1 VNRLTWTRIGI
12 FTFTTVA
19 AWAILSIGGTGSTGL
34 TANEPASRDYRAVT
48 RAEVVNLEDTLI
60 AKEAARA
67 TVEDQY
73 LHAREAE
80 LGAFED
86 LTLVITTVR
95 EGVVDVAAPAPQFN
109 EPQQTEPTEDTT
121 TTTEGETTTTT
132 VTMLEA
138 TGRLFVDGDGDG
150 VLTENAEAVPADR
163 GLAGI
168 DIHAYDAFGAP
179 LVRTETQS
187 DGSWNLQVPE
197 SVRYVSINGL
207 DPDFPTS
214 LTLSTANDLQELTCD
229 SNSCESGAVGYKPA
243 VRDLAT
249 QVSELR
255 GQFPTISVEALQTL
269 ASYATQ
275 DVFKAAVG
283 ESLLLEPINAAAQ
296 ARMLTEFERQIR
308 DNLLE
313 VQRSVAAAPPG
324 VLAGTVPDPAAQAA
338 AAALVNF
345 ALTPNYLYDAA
356 ATQLKRDEAADQVA
370 DVTTIFLP
378 NQNIV
383 LRGEPLSAFHIDA
396 IVATGAASG
405 RPGQEAGLLAV
416 LGVLVGALGFYL
428 ARFRPEFWTRP
439 RMAALLGLLIVLAAV
454 GVRLT
459 ITLQESVQDPSAWYA
474 LPGVVFGLM
483 AAVLFDSRIA
493 VLMAVAMTVLAATA
507 TRDPGVATFAM
518 FSTMIPV
525 GFVSSLSSRG
535 SYRRAV
541 LASSVVVAGIASAVA
556 WFFHT
561 NPDQGPLDTMLQGAG
576 WALGVSLLTA
586 LLGLAALQFFESAF
600 DITTSLTLLEFTDR
614 NHEAL
619 LLLQEKAFGTFNHS
633 LMVGTLADAA
643 ARAIGA
649 DPLLARAAAY
659 YHDLG
664 KTENPSYFIENQ
676 FGAANP
682 HDDLTPRQSVDII
695 RKHVSDGVEL
705 ARKYKIP
712 SEVAEAIVTHHGD
725 GIMRF
730 FYEKARLLEGNEAVD
745 PDDFRHI
752 GHRPR
757 SAETA
762 IVMLADSIEA
772 ACRAVFGEEEPTPQ
786 AIEKVV
792 ARVVDEKMNDGQLSD
807 SSLTLGQLSRARSAF
822 FEALVGHYH
831 QRIAYPNFPGS

>member
-1 VNRLTWTRIGI
+1 V
-12 FTFTTVA
+12 
-19 AWAILSIGGTGSTGL
+19 
-34 TANEPASRDYRAVT
+34 
-48 RAEVVNLEDTLI
+48 
-60 AKEAARA
+60 
-67 TVEDQY
+67 
-73 LHAREAE
+73 
-80 LGAFED
+80 
-86 LTLVITTVR
+86 
-95 EGVVDVAAPAPQFN
+95 
-109 EPQQTEPTEDTT
+109 
-121 TTTEGETTTTT
+121 
-132 VTMLEA
+132 
-138 TGRLFVDGDGDG
+138 
-150 VLTENAEAVPADR
+150 
-163 GLAGI
+163 
-168 DIHAYDAFGAP
+168 
-179 LVRTETQS
+179 
-187 DGSWNLQVPE
+187 
-197 SVRYVSINGL
+197 
-207 DPDFPTS
+207 
-214 LTLSTANDLQELTCD
+214 
-229 SNSCESGAVGYKPA
+229 
-243 VRDLAT
+243 AT
-249 QVSELR
+249 QVSELVA
-255 GQFPTISVEALQTL
+255 QFPTINREALDTL
-269 ASYATQ
+269 SSYATQ
-275 DVFKAAVG
+275 DVFKAAIG
-283 ESLLLEPINAAAQ
+283 ESLILEPINAAAQ
-296 ARMLTEFERQIR
+296 SRMLTEFERQIR

-313 VQRSVAAAPPG
+313 VQRSVAANPPG
-324 VLAGTVPDPAAQAA
+324 VLAGTVLDPAAQAA

-345 ALTPNYLYDAA
+345 ALTPNWLYDAE
-356 ATQLKRDEAADQVA
+356 ATQLARDQAAEEVP
-370 DVTTIFLP
+370 DVTTVFLP

-383 LRGEPLSAFHIDA
+383 LRGEPLSAFHIAA
-396 IVATGAASG
+396 IGATGAASG

-416 LGVLVGALGFYL
+416 LAVLVGALGFYL

-459 ITLQESVQDPSAWYA
+459 VTLQESVQDPSAWYA

-493 VLMAVAMTVLAATA
+493 VLMAVALAVLAATA
-507 TRDPGVATFAM
+507 TRDPGVATYALL
-518 FSTMIPV
+518 STMIPV

-541 LASSVVVAGIASAVA
+541 LASAVVVAGIAAAVA

-561 NPDQGPLDTMLQGAG
+561 NPDQAPWETMFQGAG

-600 DITTSLTLLEFTDR
+600 DITTSLSLLELTDR

-643 ARAIGA
+643 ARAVGA
-649 DPLLARAAAY
+649 NPLLARAAAY

-664 KTENPSYFIENQ
+664 KTENPTYFIENQ

-682 HDDLTPRQSVDII
+682 HDDLTPRQSVEVI

-705 ARKYKIP
+705 ARRFKIP

-730 FYEKARLLEGNEAVD
+730 FYEKARLVEGNDVID
-745 PDDFRHI
+745 PDEFRHI
-752 GHRPR
+752 GHKPR

-762 IVMLADSIEA
+762 IVMLADSLEA
-772 ACRAVFGEEEPTPQ
+772 ACRAVFAEEEPTQQ

-792 ARVVDEKMNDGQLSD
+792 ARVVDEKMNDGQLSE
-807 SSLTLGQLSRARSAF
+807 SSLTLGQLNRARIAF